1 MRALLVLLPTL
12 LAAACSPVA
21 DLPEDFIASLTES
34 GGCGDLT
41 LVATNADASYAFVV
55 EAPDLLTPAIEAD
68 EVMRYT
74 WRLPGEVRIMALEG
88 SGLAPRA
95 CTNLDEAIPNAARA
109 LNGTQG
115 RVELILTP
123 RTAGPNGE
131 PRAHVDL
138 NLQEFI
144 LREVTGEP
152 AELGVVSLDF
162 DVGPKREGFDIGDVV
177 IEP

>member
-1 MRALLVLLPTL
+1 MRLLLPL
-12 LAAACSPVA
+12 LFATACSPVA
-21 DLPEDFIASLTES
+21 DLPDDFIASLSES

-55 EAPDLLTPAIEAD
+55 EAPDLLAPAIEAD

-74 WRLPGEVRIMALEG
+74 WRLPGELRIMALEG
-88 SGLAPRA
+88 SGLAPGA
-95 CTNLDEAIPNAARA
+95 CTSLDEALPKAARA

-123 RTAGPNGE
+123 RNAGPNGE
-131 PRAHVDL
+131 PRAHADL
-138 NLQEFI
+138 TVQEFI
-144 LREVTGEP
+144 LREATGEP
-152 AELGVVSLDF
+152 AELGVVTLDF
-162 DVGPKREGFDIGDVV
+162 DVGPRREGFDIGDVV